1 MITSDNCREICKII
15 WPWLKEE
22 YYIDKLSYSFIKNEP
37 SNLNITIS
45 FNNKTN
51 FHYMIDSI
59 DITIKDFKYNPE
71 IKIKTHAPY
80 FSPEM
85 KARFQ
90 LNKTE
95 LKQKEKLIRELIY
108 IV

>member
-1 MITSDNCREICKII
+1 MITRDNCKDICKTI

-22 YYIDKLSYSFIKNEP
+22 YYADELSYSLIKDEP
-37 SNLNITIS
+37 SNLNISIS

-59 DITIKDFKYNPE
+59 DIIIKDFMHNPE
-71 IKIKTHAPY
+71 LKIKTHAPY

-95 LKQKEKLIRELIY
+95 LKEKGKLIKELIY
-108 IV
+108 TI